1 MIHRKISHSYVDF
14 TNWNDDIDT
23 RVFDILQLVN
33 KMSKLWLFGL
43 PLDNKKTRALAV
55 WPPLSDITCDYF

>member
-1 MIHRKISHSYVDF
+1 MKFLVYIDIDF
-14 TNWNDDIDT
+14 TNWNDVIDT

-43 PLDNKKTRALAV
+43 PLDNKKTRDLAV
-55 WPPLSDITCDYF
+55 WPPLSDATCDYV